1 MTNAQSPNQPAA
13 IWLPLNSVTRSNS
26 PRNRLQES
34 YGNEPEESTSHHLQS
49 LPPGYPLCP
58 GPSLFKSQFRLFPGH
73 ASLARGVA
81 GALIAPDLSRRP
93 GSVHLPGSRAPRP
106 ALPSSSGPNSSHRP
120 RGDLT
125 PFGPISLSSQVPA
138 RSPGTHPW
146 DSGEVGGC

>member
-1 MTNAQSPNQPAA
+1 MANSQCPNQPRCN
-13 IWLPLNSVTRSNS
+13 LVPLTSVTRPNS
-26 PRNRLQES
+26 PRKRLRES
-34 YGNEPEESTSHHLQS
+34 YGNEPEESTSHHSQS
-49 LPPGYPLCP
+49 PPPGHPLCP

-73 ASLARGVA
+73 ASLARGVT
-81 GALIAPDLSRRP
+81 GAPIAPDPSRRP
-93 GSVHLPGSRAPRP
+93 GSAHLPGSRAPQP
-106 ALPSSSGPNSSHRP
+106 ALPSSSRPNSSHRP